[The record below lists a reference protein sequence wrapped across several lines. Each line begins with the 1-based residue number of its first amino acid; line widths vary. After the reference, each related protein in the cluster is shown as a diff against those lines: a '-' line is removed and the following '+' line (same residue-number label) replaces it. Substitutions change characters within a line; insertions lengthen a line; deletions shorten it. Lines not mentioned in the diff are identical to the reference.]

1 MRPRLA
7 CGAAA
12 AVLAALLGHGSASA
26 AAAGTAEPPVGE
38 AGSDPVVTVTL
49 DRGRKS
55 VEVGDR
61 FTVRSR
67 LENPRAAAT
76 DRLIAHLG
84 IASLTSDVYVDP
96 EDWSS
101 RRTVE
106 LPTLSAGAGAEV
118 LWEIQAVN
126 AGRFAV
132 YVVVLPSTAT
142 DGGVAAVSPPV
153 HVHVSGRRTLNAGGA
168 LPVVLAVPLLLAGLL
183 VVARV
188 SVARD

>member
-1 MRPRLA
+1 MIAVLVLA
-7 CGAAA
+7 GTLI
-12 AVLAALLGHGSASA
+12 VLAAPAHPAAARPAVAAPVAVTVAPSRHSTVIGARFTFRSQLTNPGSAPT
-26 AAAGTAEPPVGE
+26 GQ
-38 AGSDPVVTVTL
+38 
-49 DRGRKS
+49 
-55 VEVGDR
+55 
-61 FTVRSR
+61 
-67 LENPRAAAT
+67 
-76 DRLIAHLG
+76 LIAHLNV
-84 IASLTSDVYVDP
+84 ASLTSDVYVDP